1 VNSARDSFDQRLAG
15 LKRRLVREAASAI
28 AMLESALAALW
39 TLDVEAAKAVRRR
52 DDSIDLEEVEI
63 EQECYRMMTLE
74 NPVARDFR
82 VLAFILRVNA
92 DIERVGDHASSIAK
106 LAGRFSDATLPP
118 PWPTALRELGVRVPM
133 ICQNLLRA
141 VLAED
146 VPAAREIVK
155 SDKVIDRLDRE
166 LFSEVVGL
174 LERSEVPHADGLLM
188 HRLGR
193 ELERIG
199 DLMSGIAED
208 LVYLVTGEII
218 RHAKKRQR
226 LSEAGAEP
234 EPRPE

>member
-1 VNSARDSFDQRLAG
+1 ML
-15 LKRRLVREAASAI
+15 EAA
-28 AMLESALAALW
+28 LTALW
-39 TLDVEAAKAVRRR
+39 TLDVEAAGAVRRR
-52 DDSIDLEEVEI
+52 DDTIDIEEVEI

-106 LAGRFSDATLPP
+106 LAGRFSDSGQP
-118 PWPTALRELGVRVPM
+118 PWPTALRELGERVPL
-133 ICQNLLRA
+133 ICQSLLRA
-141 VLAED
+141 VLTED
-146 VPAAREIVK
+146 VPAAREIVE

-174 LERSEVPHADGLLM
+174 LERGDVPHADGLLM

-218 RHAKKRQR
+218 RHAKKRAR
-226 LSEAGAEP
+226 AKGAGPASA
-234 EPRPE
+234 

>member
-1 VNSARDSFDQRLAG
+1 MNSARDSFDQRLAG

-28 AMLESALAALW
+28 AMLEGALAALW
-39 TLDVEAAKAVRRR
+39 TLDVEAARAVRRR

-106 LAGRFSDATLPP
+106 LAGRFSDPTSTPS
-118 PWPTALRELGVRVPM
+118 WPTALRELGVRVPL

-146 VPAAREIVK
+146 VPAAREIVE

-166 LFSEVVGL
+166 LFSEVAAL
-174 LERSEVPHADGLLM
+174 LELSDVPPADGLLM
-188 HRLGR
+188 YRLGR

-218 RHAKKRQR
+218 RHAKKRAR
-226 LSEAGAEP
+226 LAEVRP
-234 EPRPE
+234 EPPSDQR